1 MIEKFARKS
10 WLTQGFESCTF
21 WPAPSCLNW
30 FHFTTVVLAMCLAP
44 VWPLIGV
51 LWHQVGTTW
60 ATWAINQHLRTETPT
75 ISFTKSFQKN
85 SEASFFPIESRM
97 DSKCEWDLS
106 LKKLKH
112 QRNVKCP
119 SPFTFGAKK
128 SGVFAV
134 SRFSRQKVS
143 FEPLPGSPTSRRWSG
158 RRWTTSTP
166 TTWGTTT
173 RRSPRSLTLP
183 EWRGTLSSP
192 TTSSEMLNILFNRF
206 IQVLRPIFNLW
217 TFLVW
222 TLFIRIFLKAP
233 FATRMSLFLDQENL
247 LFQGCLDPN
256 GDGEC
261 PLGRVRVLLVVAEP
275 NQP

>member
-1 MIEKFARKS
+1 MWVR
-10 WLTQGFESCTF
+10 
-21 WPAPSCLNW
+21 P
-30 FHFTTVVLAMCLAP
+30 LAK
-44 VWPLIGV
+44 
-51 LWHQVGTTW
+51 
-60 ATWAINQHLRTETPT
+60 ETKT
-75 ISFTKSFQKN
+75 S
-85 SEASFFPIESRM
+85 
-97 DSKCEWDLS
+97 
-106 LKKLKH
+106 
-112 QRNVKCP
+112 
-119 SPFTFGAKK
+119 KK
-128 SGVFAV
+128 SKMSVSIHLWRQKIGFFAV
-134 SRFSRQKVS
+134 FRFSRQKVS
-143 FEPLPGSPTSRRWSG
+143 FKSLPGSPTSRRWSR

-192 TTSSEMLNILFNRF
+192 TTSSEMLIILFNRF
-206 IQVLRPIFNLW
+206 IQVLRPIFNLR

-233 FATRMSLFLDQENL
+233 LATRMSLFLDQENL
-247 LFQGCLDPN
+247 LFQGGLDPN